1 LNFPAGETEEEF
13 NAFYEK
19 YINSPPGDCLY
30 AIIDKAA
37 GEQEEDPSAKYA
49 GTIALTSTNPT
60 NAVTEMG
67 IMIFPLFQ
75 RTHVA
80 SNAIGLL
87 LQYTLDPPSSGGLG
101 LRRVEWKC
109 HAGNEASRK
118 AALRMGFELEGV
130 LRWERAFPGG
140 TVGLAVDALEKR
152 NGSSGESLGRHTAV
166 FSIVWDEWEEKRVR
180 VVEQMERGRCAG
192 QAAL

>member
-1 LNFPAGETEEEF
+1 
-13 NAFYEK
+13 
-19 YINSPPGDCLY
+19 
-30 AIIDKAA
+30 
-37 GEQEEDPSAKYA
+37 
-49 GTIALTSTNPT
+49 
-60 NAVTEMG
+60 
-67 IMIFPLFQ
+67 
-75 RTHVA
+75 
-80 SNAIGLL
+80 
-87 LQYTLDPPSSGGLG
+87 
-101 LRRVEWKC
+101 
-109 HAGNEASRK
+109 
-118 AALRMGFELEGV
+118 MGFELEGV

>member
-1 LNFPAGETEEEF
+1 
-13 NAFYEK
+13 
-19 YINSPPGDCLY
+19 
-30 AIIDKAA
+30 
-37 GEQEEDPSAKYA
+37 
-49 GTIALTSTNPT
+49 
-60 NAVTEMG
+60 MG
-67 IMIFPLFQ
+67 IMIFPSFQ

-118 AALRMGFELEGV
+118 VALRMGFELEGV
-130 LRWERAFPGG
+130 LRWERAFPGS

-152 NGSSGESLGRHTAV
+152 NGSSGESPGRHTAV
-166 FSIVWDEWEEKRVR
+166 FSIVWG
-180 VVEQMERGRCAG
+180 MSGRRSE
-192 QAAL
+192 